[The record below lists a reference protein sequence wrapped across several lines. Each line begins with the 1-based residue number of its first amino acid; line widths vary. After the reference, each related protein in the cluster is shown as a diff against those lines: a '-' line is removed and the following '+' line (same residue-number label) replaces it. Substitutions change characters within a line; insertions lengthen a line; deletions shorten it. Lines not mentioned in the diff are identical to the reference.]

1 MPALR
6 LAHRGD
12 WRHAPEN
19 SLAALLAALANP
31 SCDGL
36 EVDVRTSADG
46 VPVLLHDETL
56 ARVQRRP
63 ERVDDLPAAELA
75 ALGIPTLAD
84 VLDVVPRTAFLDV
97 EFKAPPT
104 IAALDV
110 LRTRRGED
118 PLRTVVSSFYPEIV
132 AGLAQAQLPWPIW
145 LNSHALSLAVI
156 DAARG
161 LRCSGVS
168 AKWHVIDS
176 RTAAAVLG
184 AGLTLAAWTVRRRDT
199 FRRLERLGVSAMCVE
214 AAALDG

>member
-63 ERVDDLPAAELA
+63 ERVDELAAAELA

-84 VLDVVPRTAFLDV
+84 VLDVVPHTAFLDV

-132 AGLAQAQLPWPIW
+132 AGLAHAQLPWPIW
-145 LNSHALSLAVI
+145 LNSHALSPAVI

-161 LRCSGVS
+161 LGCSGVS